1 MKKNFKEMTKVEELE
16 LVEEVLK
23 RMGVDFSKV
32 TVAQAFAI
40 FRDIKDSVAL
50 ALFI

>member
-1 MKKNFKEMTKVEELE
+1 MKKNFKEMTKFEQLE
-16 LVEEVLK
+16 LVELVLT